1 MRSFGEGS
9 IRWRFSMG
17 RYFGLLSD
25 PVDCLGFRSQ
35 FYLMEKWGE
44 TKAALLFNPL
54 LILDQV
60 HSSVNIPLVL
70 CLIQNISFEGKMV
83 EPMCR
88 PEATEPT

>member
-1 MRSFGEGS
+1 
-9 IRWRFSMG
+9 
-17 RYFGLLSD
+17 
-25 PVDCLGFRSQ
+25 
-35 FYLMEKWGE
+35 MEKWGE

-70 CLIQNISFEGKMV
+70 CLIQNISFEGETV